1 MQHSTA
7 QHSTAQHSKHARL
20 LRVHPLPFLIAA
32 ILASSAANAQS
43 TQTTGDAIELDRV
56 EVSGVRASIQKS
68 LIEKRNALGIVD
80 AISAE
85 DMGKFPDLNLSESLQ
100 RISGITLDRNYN
112 GEGHGINL
120 RGLGPELTRVEIN
133 GMTGMSNGSG
143 GRFNTS
149 RGGRGF
155 NFEIFASEL
164 FSKATVYKTGLAE
177 VDEGG
182 LAGTVRLETPSP
194 FDMQGTRIT
203 ASLLGN
209 YSEFGRHTD
218 PRAALLFSHNRDDV
232 FGIAVSLAA
241 SQGQLFSNTLEA
253 GSWRPFGF
261 ANNGATIRAPDDVRE
276 AWNAYGPRYFALGE
290 DRDAL
295 GGTLTLQFRP
305 NDQVTFTVDGMYG
318 KLENSL
324 YIMRDDMPVE
334 GLSNAP
340 TNAVIENGAIIA
352 GDFTNVQ
359 QRVAGDWDTTDEN
372 YRQIALSM
380 DWTPSEYWSI
390 RPMLGHAKRR
400 TLRTGDFYSF
410 RLGDAEGNYDP
421 GTVSY
426 RVRGNIIDF
435 RSTHTNWDSRPED
448 FLFNVFFF
456 GHTLDED
463 EENQARV
470 DVKRYFDGNEHALK
484 FGLRYTDHSW
494 ERSGSSQELNIVDN
508 TPEGRLSVPNLSSVH
523 NYVRYKVSGAAAHVP
538 SRILGVDRALV
549 GSVFL
554 PGGSPAPGLVFY
566 NSLGSAARQTY
577 TIEEKTASAYA
588 QMDFVFGQWSVASGI
603 RYLHTE
609 QDTRGFTVEN
619 QDQPSERIT
628 PVGFSKT
635 YNGVL
640 PSLTARYDLSNEIVF
655 RGAYARTLTRP
666 DPASLAPSETVSG
679 IDASGGR
686 GSRGNPDLDPY
697 YAHNIDLGADWYF
710 SREGLLSVNVF
721 YKKISDFIDTRTFTE
736 IRTYRNQADNGNL
749 VTAPVDFSEPANG
762 VSASIKGAEVSMQ
775 TRFSRL
781 PGFWGNFGGILN
793 YSHTDS
799 SADFGANTGGDVRN
813 QGLPGLSKNS
823 VNAVLYYDDGRVDAR
838 LAYAWR
844 ERYLAVFAEDFNI
857 PRFTDDYGQLDLSI
871 NYNLNR
877 HVSLQAQVINL
888 TREQRIDL
896 SSARYLPYGVADIDR
911 RYMLGLRVSF

>member
-1 MQHSTA
+1 MQNNGISFFP
-7 QHSTAQHSKHARL
+7 ARFPTRALSWLVASFL
-20 LRVHPLPFLIAA
+20 LQGVVQ
-32 ILASSAANAQS
+32 AQS
-43 TQTTGDAIELDRV
+43 INDPVDLDRV

-68 LIEKRNALGIVD
+68 LVEKRNALGIVD

-100 RISGITLDRNYN
+100 RIPGITLDRNYN

-149 RGGRGF
+149 SGGRGF

-164 FSKATVYKTGLAE
+164 FSRASVYKTGLAE

-182 LAGTVRLETPSP
+182 LAGTVRLETPRP
-194 FDMQGTRIT
+194 FDSEGTRVT
-203 ASLLGN
+203 ASILGN
-209 YSEFGRHTD
+209 DSELARHTD
-218 PRAALLFSHNRDDV
+218 PRAAVLFSHNHDDI
-232 FGIAVSLAA
+232 FAVALSVAA
-241 SQGQLFSNTLEA
+241 SQGNFVSNTLEA
-253 GSWRPFGF
+253 GSWRPFAF
-261 ANNGATIRAPDDVRE
+261 ANNGAAIGASDEVRA

-290 DRDAL
+290 DRDAI
-295 GGTLTLQFRP
+295 GSTLTLQFRP
-305 NDQVTFTVDGMYG
+305 NAQMTLTLDGMYG

-324 YIMRDDMPVE
+324 YIMRDDMPIE

-340 TNAVIENGAIIA
+340 TKAVIENGAIIA

-372 YRQIALSM
+372 YRQVVASL
-380 DWTPSEYWSI
+380 DWTPNENWHI
-390 RPMLGHAKRR
+390 RPLVGHVKRR
-400 TLRTGDFYSF
+400 TRRTGDFYSF
-410 RLGDAEGNYDP
+410 RLADADGNYDP

-426 RVRGNIIDF
+426 RLRGDFIDF

-456 GHTLDED
+456 GHTLNDDSED
-463 EENQARV
+463 QARI
-470 DVKRYFDGNEHALK
+470 DVKHYFANSEHVLK
-484 FGLRYTDHSW
+484 FGLRYTDHRW
-494 ERSGSSQELNIVDN
+494 DRSGSSQELNLADN
-508 TPEGRLSVPNLSSVH
+508 TPEGRLAVPNLSAVY
-523 NYVRYKVSGAAAHVP
+523 NNVRYKVSGAAAHVP
-538 SRILGVDRALV
+538 SRILGVDRGRV
-549 GSVFL
+549 GPVFL
-554 PGGSPAPGLVFY
+554 PGGNPAPGLVFY

-577 TIEEKTASAYA
+577 TIEEKTGSAWM
-588 QMDFVFGQWSVASGI
+588 QMDLVFGQWSVVPGL
-603 RYLHTE
+603 RYLRT
-609 QDTRGFTVEN
+609 QQKTRGFTVEN

-628 PVGFSKT
+628 PVGFAKT
-635 YNGVL
+635 YHGIL
-640 PSLTARYDLSNEIVF
+640 PSLTTRYDMTEEVVF

-666 DPASLAPSETVSG
+666 NPVSLAPSETVSG

-686 GSRGNPDLDPY
+686 GSRGNPNLAPY
-697 YAHNIDLGADWYF
+697 YAHNLDVGADWYF
-710 SREGLLSVNVF
+710 SREGLLSVNLF

-762 VSASIKGAEVSMQ
+762 VSAGIKGAELSMQ

-781 PGFWGNFGGILN
+781 PGFWRDFGGIFN

-823 VNAVLYYDDGRVDAR
+823 INAVLYYDNGRLDAR

-857 PRFTDDYGQLDLSI
+857 PRFTDDYAQLDLSV
-871 NYNLNR
+871 NYNINR

-888 TREQRIDL
+888 TKEQRVDL
-896 SSARYLPYGVADIDR
+896 SSARYLPYGVAELDR
-911 RYMLGLRVSF
+911 RYLLGIRVMF